1 VEFKY
6 LTDYITHFIERS
18 AYRIKKGGETGLKP
32 RTTKKY
38 KTTLNKVIEFEK
50 LKKKRFKINDVNLKF
65 HGDFIQFMNKNQNLN
80 LNTVGKYVKCLK
92 TILRDARQNGIKIN
106 PDVERDAFRGTSQK
120 TYFVTL
126 NENEIE
132 KIFNLD
138 LSNVKYLKNARDWF
152 IIALW
157 TGTRVS
163 DLLEFTLDNINNG
176 FLEYTA
182 KKTNQKIMLPLHWQV
197 KSTIDQNDGQL
208 PYKISYQRYNDYI
221 KEVCQIAGIDQMET
235 GAIFVNNQSKKDKK
249 LKTPQRKIL
258 GEYPKWQMV
267 STHTA
272 RRSFA
277 TNHYGKLPTPVIMAA
292 TGHTTEK
299 SFLVY
304 LNKTAK
310 DNALVLQEYW
320 QKETKKQNKESS
332 FKIIKEAN

>member
-1 VEFKY
+1 
-6 LTDYITHFIERS
+6 
-18 AYRIKKGGETGLKP
+18 
-32 RTTKKY
+32 
-38 KTTLNKVIEFEK
+38 
-50 LKKKRFKINDVNLKF
+50 
-65 HGDFIQFMNKNQNLN
+65 
-80 LNTVGKYVKCLK
+80 
-92 TILRDARQNGIKIN
+92 
-106 PDVERDAFRGTSQK
+106 
-120 TYFVTL
+120 
-126 NENEIE
+126 
-132 KIFNLD
+132 
-138 LSNVKYLKNARDWF
+138 
-152 IIALW
+152 
-157 TGTRVS
+157 
-163 DLLEFTLDNINNG
+163 
-176 FLEYTA
+176 
-182 KKTNQKIMLPLHWQV
+182 
-197 KSTIDQNDGQL
+197 
-208 PYKISYQRYNDYI
+208 
-221 KEVCQIAGIDQMET
+221 MET